1 LAQDSD
7 LERTEQASPR
17 RLEEARRKGQ
27 VAHSRELVTFLMLM
41 AVGGAGMMMA
51 SHLMQVASHL
61 MQQGLRV
68 PREMAFNPALMFDRL
83 GQLAKDAAGG
93 FLPFLLVPAVAAVLG
108 SMALSGWLF
117 TTEALAPDFGRLN
130 PMQGL
135 ARMFSV
141 TSLAELGKSILKTVL
156 IGGFAY
162 LVIRRQTEALL
173 GLPTLSVQDGIHHA
187 GSMLEMTFLLISGS
201 LLVLVLF
208 DVPYQLWQH
217 AHNLRMT
224 KEEIKQEAK
233 ESEGDPHVKA
243 RIRSLQR
250 EAARRRMM
258 QEVPKADV
266 IITNPTRFA
275 VALRY
280 QADMRAPQVVAS
292 GRLLLA
298 QRIRELAAEHA
309 IPIIE
314 APPLARAL
322 YKHVAPGKEVPAT
335 LYHAVAAVMAYVYQ
349 LRQYQAGQAQLPQ
362 LPADL
367 PVPPG
372 MDPEGGSA

>member
-1 LAQDSD
+1 MAQDSD

-17 RLEEARRKGQ
+17 RLDEARRKGQ
-27 VAHSRELVTFLMLM
+27 VVHSRELVTFLMLM

-68 PREMAFNPALMFDRL
+68 PREMAFNPALMFARL
-83 GQLAKDAAGG
+83 GELAKDAVGG

-117 TTEALAPDFGRLN
+117 TTEALVPDFGRLN

-135 ARMFSV
+135 ARLFSV
-141 TSLAELGKSILKTVL
+141 TGLAELGKSILKTVL

-173 GLPTLSVQDGIHHA
+173 ALPTLSVQDGIHHA

-233 ESEGDPHVKA
+233 ESEGNPHVKG

-298 QRIRELAAEHA
+298 QRIRELAAEHS

-322 YKHVAPGKEVPAT
+322 FKHVAPGKEVPAT

>member
-1 LAQDSD
+1 
-7 LERTEQASPR
+7 
-17 RLEEARRKGQ
+17 
-27 VAHSRELVTFLMLM
+27 
-41 AVGGAGMMMA
+41 
-51 SHLMQVASHL
+51 
-61 MQQGLRV
+61 MQQGLHV
-68 PREMAFNPALMFDRL
+68 PRAMAFNPALMFVRL
-83 GQLAKDAAGG
+83 GQLARLAAGG
-93 FLPFLLVPAVAAVLG
+93 FLPLLMVPAIAAVLG

-117 TTEALAPDFGRLN
+117 TTEALAPDFTRLN

-141 TSLAELGKSILKTVL
+141 TSLAELGKSILKTIL

-162 LVIRRQTEALL
+162 IVIRRQTEELL
-173 GLPTLSVQDGIHHA
+173 SLPTLSVQDGIRHA
-187 GSMLEMTFLLISGS
+187 GTMLGVTFLLISGS

-217 AHNLRMT
+217 ARNLRMT

-233 ESEGDPHVKA
+233 ETEGDPQVKA

-258 QEVPKADV
+258 QQVPKADV

-298 QRIRELAAEHA
+298 QRIRELAVEHE

-322 YKHVAPGKEVPAT
+322 YRHVSPGKEVPAS

-349 LRQYQAGQAQLPQ
+349 LRQFQAGQGQLPQ
-362 LPADL
+362 LPDDL

-372 MDPEGGSA
+372 MDPEGNNA